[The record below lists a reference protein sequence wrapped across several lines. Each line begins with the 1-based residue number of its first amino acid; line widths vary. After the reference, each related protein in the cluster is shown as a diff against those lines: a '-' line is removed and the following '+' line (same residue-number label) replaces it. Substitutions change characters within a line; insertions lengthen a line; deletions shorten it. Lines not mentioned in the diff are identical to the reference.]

1 MLAINGKIA
10 LVIFD
15 SRMLI
20 ESFLAVLALTV
31 FLVVVLAGVAKL
43 LFGE

>member
-1 MLAINGKIA
+1 
-10 LVIFD
+10 
-15 SRMLI
+15 MLI

-31 FLVVVLAGVAKL
+31 LIVVVLAGVAKL

>member
-1 MLAINGKIA
+1 MLAINGKTA
-10 LVIFD
+10 LVVFG
-15 SRMLI
+15 SCMLI

-31 FLVVVLAGVAKL
+31 VLVVVLAGVAKL